1 MGLFSNEE
9 MARRLENARR
19 VMAEKNIDA
28 IVINSVHN
36 TLYYSGFWMVPWGRY
51 QGVVIPREGEPA
63 VIAPRIEFDRPHR
76 MSIFDDVRIYWDTQ
90 SPVDG
95 IVKII
100 GDVLSERG
108 IGSGVIGFEETFA
121 SFEFHSKLQS
131 GLTEF
136 SLTPV
141 AYDLMYSQKI
151 KSAEE
156 LDIMRHGGQIC
167 DIGAQACVDALGVG
181 VSEVEMQRV
190 MINAMEKEICKRFPE
205 EECDGTF
212 AWFQSGSVNTT
223 VAHALNTN
231 RKVGA
236 GDILSLNVFPMI
248 VGYYHLLERSL
259 VMGPMSNEIKRYF
272 EIEVEVHHS
281 GISALKPGIRLG
293 DIDDEFITPI
303 YRKYGLEHARTF
315 GTGHSFGI
323 MDYWYGRDE
332 IGEIRPYNDA
342 ILEPGMVLSIE
353 PMISIEGVGGFKHA
367 DMFIVHEEGVEQL
380 TNFDNGVI
388 VIEP

>member
-1 MGLFSNEE
+1 MGLFSNNE
-9 MARRLENARR
+9 MARRLDKAQK
-19 VMAEKNIDA
+19 VMAANGIDA

-51 QGVVIPREGEPA
+51 QGMVIPREGEPA

-76 MSIFDDVRIYWDTQ
+76 MSVYEDVRIYWDTQ
-90 SPVDG
+90 SSVDG

-100 GDVLSERG
+100 SDVLAERG
-108 IGSGVIGFEETFA
+108 IHGGVIGFEETFA
-121 SFEFHSKLQS
+121 SYEFHGKLQS
-131 GLTEF
+131 GLPSF
-136 SLTPV
+136 SLKPV
-141 AYDLMYSQKI
+141 AFDLMHAQKI
-151 KSAEE
+151 KSDEE
-156 LDIMRHGGQIC
+156 LNIMRHGGQIC
-167 DIGAQACVDALGVG
+167 DIGAIACADALKIGVT
-181 VSEVEMQRV
+181 EVELQRV
-190 MINAMEKEICKRFPE
+190 MINAMELEICKRFPD

-212 AWFQSGSVNTT
+212 AWFQSGPVNTT

-231 RKVGA
+231 RKVER
-236 GDILSLNVFPMI
+236 GDVLSLNVFPMI

-259 VMGPMSNEIKRYF
+259 VMGPMSDEVRKYF

-293 DIDDEFITPI
+293 DIDDQFITPI
-303 YRKYGLEHARTF
+303 YRKHGLEDARTF

-323 MDYWYGRDE
+323 MHYWFGRDE
-332 IGEIRPYNDA
+332 IGEIRPYNDT

-367 DMFIVHEEGVEQL
+367 DMFIVNEDGIEQL
-380 TNFDNGVI
+380 TNYDNGVI
-388 VIEP
+388 VIDP

>member
-1 MGLFSNEE
+1 MGLFSDTE
-9 MARRLENARR
+9 MDRRLTGARRL
-19 VMAEKNIDA
+19 MAEKGIDA

-36 TLYYSGFWMVPWGRY
+36 TLYYGGFWMVPWGRH
-51 QGVVIPREGEPA
+51 QGLVIPCEGEPA

-95 IVKII
+95 IVSII
-100 GDVLSERG
+100 RDILADRG
-108 IGSGVIGFEETFA
+108 IHGGVVGFEETFA

-131 GLTEF
+131 GLAAF

-141 AYDLMYSQKI
+141 AYDLMAAQKI

-156 LDIMRHGGQIC
+156 LDVMRHGGQIC
-167 DIGAQACVDALGVG
+167 DIGAQACVDAIGAGVT
-181 VSEVEMQRV
+181 EVELQHV
-190 MINAMEKEICKRFPE
+190 MIQAMETEICKRFPD

-212 AWFQSGSVNTT
+212 AWFQSGPVNTT
-223 VAHALNTN
+223 VAHALNTT
-231 RKVGA
+231 RKLQA
-236 GDILSLNVFPMI
+236 GDVLSLNCFPMI
-248 VGYYHLLERSL
+248 VGYYHLLERTL
-259 VMGPMSNEIKRYF
+259 VLGAMSDEVKRLF
-272 EIEVEVHHS
+272 EIQVEVHHS

-293 DIDDEFITPI
+293 DIDEAYINPI
-303 YRKYGLEHARTF
+303 YRKHGLVDARTF

-323 MDYWYGRDE
+323 MCFWYGRDE
-332 IGEIRPYNDA
+332 IGEIRPYNDT

-353 PMISIEGVGGFKHA
+353 PMIAVEGVGGFKHA
-367 DMFIVHEEGVEQL
+367 DMFIVNDDGIEQL

-388 VIEP
+388 VV